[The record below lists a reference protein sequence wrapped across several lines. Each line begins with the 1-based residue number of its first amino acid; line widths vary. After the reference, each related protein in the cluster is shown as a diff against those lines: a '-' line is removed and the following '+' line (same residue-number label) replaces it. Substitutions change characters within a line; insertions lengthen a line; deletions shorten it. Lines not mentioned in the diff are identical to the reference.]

1 MAAHELTFFF
11 NDTAT
16 TEIYTLSLHDAL
28 PICYVRSAI
37 VIQLRLLFSVKGHLG
52 WKTKLMATASHLSG
66 VTTIPTR
73 LPGRRYDHW
82 FFSVMALL
90 LAAAVFAGF
99 ARTYYLAGM
108 FHAPLPS
115 LIIHLHGAA
124 FSIWIGLFVTQ
135 TALVSAQRVDL
146 HRRLGVVAFMWA
158 CLMIVLGV
166 LAALDALARGAPPFR
181 DPRSFFIVPLGD
193 MAIFATLIFF
203 AFRNRTNPAVH
214 KRLLVIATVGLSV
227 DRNST
232 RFHFEVFLFRPT
244 RSHGH
249 LRHADFLRLPQSPES
264 SRSQAPASH
273 CYGRIVGRRYRSE
286 EHTSELQSHSFISY
300 AV

>member
-1 MAAHELTFFF
+1 
-11 NDTAT
+11 
-16 TEIYTLSLHDAL
+16 
-28 PICYVRSAI
+28 
-37 VIQLRLLFSVKGHLG
+37 
-52 WKTKLMATASHLSG
+52 MATASHLSG

-227 DRNST
+227 AAINRWPFLVRHHNGAPYSY
-232 RFHFEVFLFRPT
+232 VFLLLIGVYDLWST
-244 RSHGH
+244 HHIYGSTLWGSG
-249 LRHADFLRLPQSPES
+249 FLILIQQICVPLGRTGAWIHFAGWVQSLV
-264 SRSQAPASH
+264 R
-273 CYGRIVGRRYRSE
+273 
-286 EHTSELQSHSFISY
+286 
-300 AV
+300 